1 MTELL
6 RPGYEI
12 ITNHE
17 ILHECDGMN
26 RVCDMKWARYLL
38 TFDHDHFDVIGFN
51 PAINPTHVAKIVTD
65 NLRLSETKSGEDG
78 HEKFEVFDLPAKEP
92 F

>member
-51 PAINPTHVAKIVTD
+51 PAIKPTHVAKIVTD